1 MGSIRAAM
9 RSHMDPFHNSFG
21 WGFVLGGSCAVP
33 VGPQRGLFHWGE
45 GDASSMQGVEVWK
58 CVCVSCLAAC
68 ENRACVCVAYND
80 CEQKAQVRDAVWKDM
95 PDLLAALWCTPLL
108 CNPKLLWT
116 NAGLCVCLPR
126 SKNFLDSHPFQRKYY
141 IRPIYIYNAH
151 KQTNPVTLHVP
162 LHSSSLLF
170 PLNTVWA
177 VAQDNVSNCLDD
189 KPNYLS
195 EDCENLWSTLT
206 IKPEEKH

>member
-1 MGSIRAAM
+1 M

-45 GDASSMQGVEVWK
+45 GDASSTQGVEVWK
-58 CVCVSCLAAC
+58 CACVSCLAAC
-68 ENRACVCVAYND
+68 ERRACVCVAYND

-95 PDLLAALWCTPLL
+95 PDLLAALWCMPLL

-126 SKNFLDSHPFQRKYY
+126 SKKLSGQSPFPEETLHKTYLHLQCTQTDKSCHSSCSFAFFIFIIFTQHSLGCGSGWCFLMTNLITCLKTVKTSDQLWRSNQRK
-141 IRPIYIYNAH
+141 
-151 KQTNPVTLHVP
+151 T
-162 LHSSSLLF
+162 
-170 PLNTVWA
+170 
-177 VAQDNVSNCLDD
+177 
-189 KPNYLS
+189 
-195 EDCENLWSTLT
+195 
-206 IKPEEKH
+206 